1 MLECRDLSIWP
12 RGDMNRYMRKKY
24 SKPALG
30 FLATQ
35 ISERIAGTC
44 FGTISNTSDTLRV
57 RYNSGTP
64 VTFTE
69 RNSWG
74 NCESIMPKDIHD
86 QIKVAFDIAVDA
98 ALFGPNTTDNAAYSL
113 DFEPFNS

>member
-1 MLECRDLSIWP
+1 MLECRDLSIWQ

-24 SKPALG
+24 SKPAPG
-30 FLATQ
+30 FLATR
-35 ISERIAGTC
+35 ISGRIAGTC
-44 FGTISNTSDTLRV
+44 FGTSNTSDTLRV

-69 RNSWG
+69 RNSWED
-74 NCESIMPKDIHD
+74 CDSTMPKDIHD
-86 QIKVAFDIAVDA
+86 QINVAFGIAVDA
-98 ALFGPNTTDNAAYSL
+98 DLFGPNTTDSDAYSL